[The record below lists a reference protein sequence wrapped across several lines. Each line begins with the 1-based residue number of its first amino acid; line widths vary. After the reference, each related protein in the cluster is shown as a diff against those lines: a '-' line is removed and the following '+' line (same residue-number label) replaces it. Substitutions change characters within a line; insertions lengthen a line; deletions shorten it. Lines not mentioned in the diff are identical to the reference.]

1 MFHRALEWIKS
12 HPVTVALVL
21 GGIFIIWIVSR
32 SGGGSSDVQ
41 TVQSG
46 PSDAAVQAGTALSI
60 AQLQAGVQGQQ
71 IGAQLSAVQTQAA
84 AGVTIAGLNADV
96 AKYQTEQQ
104 ANVSQAGIQAQQ
116 NIQVAG
122 FQTQQVIAL
131 ANNATQVSLA
141 QTAADVENNRINSV
155 TQIYNAPYLA
165 QMNLYDNLAKGG
177 TDNQGRNGLVQL
189 LYGAEGTKGS
199 QLILPGGVAAGRVG
213 SAGGQLFG
221 SSFGNSSAAGAVG
234 GVANFAASLVALL

>member
-1 MFHRALEWIKS
+1 MFHHGWEWIKA
-12 HPVTVALVL
+12 HPVTVALIL
-21 GGIFIIWIVSR
+21 GALVIIWLVSG
-32 SGGGSSDVQ
+32 SGSNQSSGTAVASD
-41 TVQSG
+41 

-71 IGAQLSAVQTQAA
+71 ISAQLSAVNTNAA
-84 AGVTIAGLNADV
+84 AGVTVAGLQADV

-104 ANVSQAGIQAQQ
+104 ANVAGAGIQAQQ
-116 NIQVAG
+116 NIQIAG

-141 QTAADVENNRINSV
+141 QTAADVEQTRISSV
-155 TQIYNAPYLA
+155 ASIYNAPYLA
-165 QMNLYDNLAKGG
+165 QMNLYDNLSKGG
-177 TDNQGRNGLVQL
+177 TDKEGRNGLVQL

-234 GVANFAASLVALL
+234 GVANFAASLVALI